1 MTRDVYDFFKKSQ
14 VNHRRRRVVR
24 KRQHEQLA
32 RRARPHG
39 RKRPRNHCHIWFLDA
54 LLFRRFLG
62 ATQKLRVKIAVG
74 LSLAFEI
81 CETDAQARQMRILR
95 FEICK
100 TSFERGLG
108 AVRDF
113 LFDAGILDNAFDLF
127 LHLPL
132 DIGALRANS
141 CQNRMPFVEARRQ
154 FSFTAGEARRLR
166 TQCDENA
173 R

>member
-1 MTRDVYDFFKKSQ
+1 MPEAQSEPDEGDQ
-14 VNHRRRRVVR
+14 
-24 KRQHEQLA
+24 RQYEQLA
-32 RRARPHG
+32 RRARAHG
-39 RKRPRNHCHIWFLDA
+39 RKRTRNHCHIWFLET

-62 ATQKLRVKIAVG
+62 AAQKLRVKIAVG

-81 CETDAQARQMRILR
+81 CETDAQARQMRIAD
-95 FEICK
+95 FEICE

-113 LFDAGILDNAFDLF
+113 LFHAGILDNAFDLF
-127 LHLPL
+127 LHLAL
-132 DIGALRANS
+132 DIGSLRANS
-141 CQNRMPFVEARRQ
+141 CQHRMPFVEARCQ

-166 TQCDENA
+166 AQRDENP